1 MAEKRFLKGLF
12 KDTGYIDQPE
22 GTWRHAK
29 NMILNEK
36 TGSISNEGGTE
47 LSGYL
52 GSRASDT
59 NPSNTGDQESKVI
72 GKIEISE
79 NRTIL
84 FLVNITNSLAI
95 NSAPSRSEIGMWQN
109 DRYYPIFNPV
119 LGTVATPD
127 LYISNDLGFNLD
139 YPIEGTFKIDSKGDL
154 IIYWT
159 DDLNPPRAFNI
170 DRQLRESGDGTLAG
184 MNTVLNI
191 SKLYGIA
198 HTSLDNIDILNLFP
212 YSGPVP
218 HVDVDDQGTHQNC
231 VIEGGGLLT
240 ATYYLALAYVDDDLV
255 ATNYLTVSNPISI
268 VDEFDH
274 TTPTNK
280 KDGAKHGSQTTKSI
294 KWEISNLNVDY
305 KYLRPIVIR
314 SMGDAKEAF
323 KLNDLTFTTSTTTV
337 IFSGL
342 EASAAGSVEEV
353 IIDTIS
359 YDTAKTIQQLDDVL
373 YLGNTTKS
381 IDLGYQKY
389 ANNIKLRSRVDEI
402 KHFDTFYASLDN
414 LETGWGTR
422 PVNSFGV
429 NGNNFA
435 ISQPNPDPTKSYRY
449 VPNIFKYK
457 GYMRDEIYAFY
468 IAFIMKDGSMSYA
481 YHIPGREDLYKEK
494 DSVTTLGSGYGRLW
508 GDVNTISPDNGF
520 LFHWMDTYTHN
531 ISQGSYSLSTSM
543 GMNYWENAT
552 EFYPNTENYE
562 VWDNTS
568 GGSKIG
574 TLQNLNVR
582 HHHFPS
588 NRNAERK
595 SIDSAKLCRTTKSSG
610 SGDADTGKWKGKF
623 AMLDGRNDKFP
634 GSPTGQKYLCACNGD
649 WTRNAFEHTPTQAAG
664 LCSSWGENGP
674 NGYDN
679 EDPNGPGMPGMRAAL
694 WNRSSASDTS
704 GSRFTA
710 DQTMDVRVRFL
721 VVHRQDGSG
730 NDPNEPIV
738 TRVRTNTLL
747 GGVQTLISDSDPP
760 DIKWNC
766 CGHNGT
772 NCSGQTSISGS
783 TGENFI
789 GFNAS
794 GGSAGTWSCGTA
806 LTENPS
812 KPSVDWSAW
821 VTLNAGD
828 TIWVESSKTTTSG
841 KTMYQTGY
849 DYYAQSCATTNG
861 ALQGTEASWGFSFV
875 EFDIVSAAAF
885 VPDEDYH
892 DAKIDHHV
900 TRLGFDLEDIK
911 IPQSIADQ
919 VQGFRIYYANRKH
932 SDRTVLGQSILI
944 PGMYKKE
951 VLGLCAEAS
960 AGSVNQAAQVLSGLQ
975 TAPESFYNVDPWA
988 RMWSDYPALTHDVEN
1003 GNQSNSVDELEESDG
1018 DRAMDMFSFHDFYLL
1033 RTKNS
1038 LAGATHIN
1046 IEYYVQNLA
1055 WNGSGLD
1062 QDKKMVTLLSSGK
1075 DATGSTDPDAPLTVK
1090 EVWGWDPD
1098 QNCYPQKMKTAF
1110 FAGAFYN
1117 TPSSRTQPRLLGQK
1131 SKTYLL
1137 GDSIFQGKDLGFGG
1151 KLFNEFGESCI
1162 ALRLKDN
1169 HGIGAWKVKSYP
1181 DSPYIGYF
1189 ADVYGGNSQEAIDW
1203 GAWDKPHGAEARL
1216 LNTLDS
1222 TGAWRIS
1229 NTTGGNTASHGVRS
1243 QNVMANLKAFKT
1255 DVYKSIDSQELVW
1268 TGFEVLGGDLNEYVF
1283 NENGDMTGTGNTID
1297 THPDGIYGGDTFICR
1312 YGITPSLK
1320 PSNESQDSEP
1330 EKATYFHIV
1339 ESTDNI
1345 NFRSVEDNKSLFFP
1359 NSVLRDLLRNAGQE
1373 DFHFVD
1379 NLKYNANYSEVN
1391 DIRPAFPLPIRDM
1404 LQSDFPT
1411 RTHRSTKN
1419 DTTSLIDNYRVFL
1432 ANEFKD
1438 LPKNRGDLWK
1448 LSSFNNLLYF
1458 HMQESLFA
1466 SKGKQQMQ
1474 MKDGSEAFVGSGDIF
1489 QQDPDEIIQTKGGY
1503 GGTQSQWAALTSRYG
1518 YFFVDQDSRKVFLM
1532 KDKLSE
1538 ISALGMEDWFEA
1550 NLKVGIELE
1559 PYGFNSSCTTDNP
1572 ILGLGLTSTYD
1583 PKFKRIILTKRDV
1596 APTQALRDGI
1606 LLNQQTP
1613 VQAGAISFNP
1623 KTCKFRIYF
1632 PCLAAAGQSCV
1643 SWTDIDFKNKAYFTN
1658 KGWTIS
1664 YYPELNIWGSFH
1676 DYVPYMYFNTST
1688 DFYSLTDKYPIPSW
1702 VAGTL
1707 IEDHVGTTY
1716 GNAGIWKHN
1725 SMTNHGI
1732 LYQENNAGRYSSAN
1746 WLTSVSHYPFEFEF
1760 IHNETKAESS
1770 LLGAFNYTL
1779 ETFNQEKISV
1789 LEHGFTSFFIYNTFQ
1804 LSGIGQ
1810 DWLKA
1815 DGTPQVDSNG
1825 TALTSASISSLEYLV
1840 NTRRIGNNWKINNF
1854 RDMASAATN
1863 TDSYYMST
1871 NTNVIGGTNTGTIT
1885 TSSTD
1890 NMFIYNGMHKTVNA
1904 TYLDLSKNWNLQRK
1918 FIDKWVGIRLIY
1930 DNITNNFLNLY
1941 STDVAVRKS
1950 HR

>member
-1 MAEKRFLKGLF
+1 
-12 KDTGYIDQPE
+12 
-22 GTWRHAK
+22 
-29 NMILNEK
+29 
-36 TGSISNEGGTE
+36 
-47 LSGYL
+47 
-52 GSRASDT
+52 
-59 NPSNTGDQESKVI
+59 
-72 GKIEISE
+72 
-79 NRTIL
+79 
-84 FLVNITNSLAI
+84 
-95 NSAPSRSEIGMWQN
+95 
-109 DRYYPIFNPV
+109 
-119 LGTVATPD
+119 
-127 LYISNDLGFNLD
+127 
-139 YPIEGTFKIDSKGDL
+139 
-154 IIYWT
+154 
-159 DDLNPPRAFNI
+159 
-170 DRQLRESGDGTLAG
+170 
-184 MNTVLNI
+184 
-191 SKLYGIA
+191 
-198 HTSLDNIDILNLFP
+198 
-212 YSGPVP
+212 
-218 HVDVDDQGTHQNC
+218 
-231 VIEGGGLLT
+231 
-240 ATYYLALAYVDDDLV
+240 
-255 ATNYLTVSNPISI
+255 
-268 VDEFDH
+268 
-274 TTPTNK
+274 
-280 KDGAKHGSQTTKSI
+280 
-294 KWEISNLNVDY
+294 
-305 KYLRPIVIR
+305 
-314 SMGDAKEAF
+314 
-323 KLNDLTFTTSTTTV
+323 
-337 IFSGL
+337 
-342 EASAAGSVEEV
+342 
-353 IIDTIS
+353 
-359 YDTAKTIQQLDDVL
+359 
-373 YLGNTTKS
+373 
-381 IDLGYQKY
+381 
-389 ANNIKLRSRVDEI
+389 
-402 KHFDTFYASLDN
+402 
-414 LETGWGTR
+414 
-422 PVNSFGV
+422 
-429 NGNNFA
+429 
-435 ISQPNPDPTKSYRY
+435 
-449 VPNIFKYK
+449 
-457 GYMRDEIYAFY
+457 
-468 IAFIMKDGSMSYA
+468 MKDGSMSYA

-508 GDVNTISPDNGF
+508 DDVNTVSPDNGF

-531 ISQGSYSLSTSM
+531 ISQGNYVLLDAM

-562 VWDNTS
+562 VWDNTLGGQQIS
-568 GGSKIG
+568 GAAGSI
-574 TLQNLNVR
+574 QNLNVR

-588 NRNAERK
+588 NRHAQRK
-595 SIDSAKLCRTTKSSG
+595 SISSDKLCRTTKSSG
-610 SGDADTGKWKGKF
+610 SGEANTGKWKGKF
-623 AMLDGRNDKFP
+623 AMLDARNGAYV
-634 GSPTGQKYLCACNGD
+634 GSPTGQKYFAASNGS
-649 WTRNAFEHTPTQAAG
+649 WTRNHFPHSPAFASTQ
-664 LCSSWGENGP
+664 CSSWGANGGA
-674 NGYDN
+674 NTYDN
-679 EDPNGPGMPGMRAAL
+679 EDSSSSVTHPGMRAAL
-694 WNRSSASDTS
+694 WDSATS
-704 GSRFTA
+704 TFTA
-710 DQTMDVRVRFL
+710 DQEMTVSVRWV
-721 VVHRQDGSG
+721 VVHKQEDNGFGMPQEPDGVGTRLRSNIAGNVPLVQTVNSDNDGSPISWNGCGYSGNCGQGSGWLDG
-730 NDPNEPIV
+730 ND
-738 TRVRTNTLL
+738 
-747 GGVQTLISDSDPP
+747 
-760 DIKWNC
+760 W
-766 CGHNGT
+766 
-772 NCSGQTSISGS
+772 
-783 TGENFI
+783 I
-789 GFNAS
+789 GFNSS
-794 GGSAGTWSCGTA
+794 GGLGAGCSASAACPA
-806 LTENPS
+806 AA
-812 KPSVDWSAW
+812 WSAPI
-821 VTLNAGD
+821 TMNAGD
-828 TIWVESSKTTTSG
+828 TLWVESSKDNTSG
-841 KTMYQTGY
+841 STMYQTGFNH
-849 DYYAQSCATTNG
+849 YYQGCVTSTTNPM
-861 ALQGTEASWGFSFV
+861 QWGFTFI

-885 VPDEDYH
+885 IPEGDYH

-960 AGSVNQAAQVLSGLQ
+960 TGPINEAAQVLSGLQ

-988 RMWSDYPALTHDVEN
+988 RQWSNYPALTHDVES

-1062 QDKKMVTLLSSGK
+1062 QDKKMVTMLSPGK
-1075 DATGSTDPDAPLTVK
+1075 TPDGTATDLDAPLTVK
-1090 EVWGWDPD
+1090 EIWGWDPA

-1110 FAGAFYN
+1110 FAGAFYI

-1181 DSPYIGYF
+1181 ASAYIGYF
-1189 ADVYGGNSQEAIDW
+1189 ADVYGGNSQEAVDW
-1203 GAWDKPHGAEARL
+1203 GAWNKPHGAETRL

-1229 NTTGGNTASHGVRS
+1229 NTTGGSTASHGVRS

-1268 TGFEVLGGDLNEYVF
+1268 TGFEVLGEDLNDYVF

-1345 NFRSVEDNKSLFFP
+1345 NFRNVEDDKSLFFP

-1391 DIRPAFPLPIRDM
+1391 DIRPAFPLPLRDTI
-1404 LQSDFPT
+1404 QSDFPT

-1503 GGTQSQWAALTSRYG
+1503 AGTQSQWAALTSRYG
-1518 YFFVDQDSRKVFLM
+1518 YFFVNQDSRKVFLM

-1538 ISALGMEDWFEA
+1538 ISSIGMEDWFRD
-1550 NLKVGIELE
+1550 NLKVGIKLE
-1559 PYGFNSSCTTDNP
+1559 QYGFNSSCTSDNP

-1583 PKFKRIILTKRDV
+1583 PNFKRIILTKRDV
-1596 APTQALRDGI
+1596 SPTQAFIDGI
-1606 LLNQQTP
+1606 NLNQQIP

-1623 KTCKFRIYF
+1623 STCRFRVYF
-1632 PCLAAAGQSCV
+1632 PCLAIPGQACNPWSN
-1643 SWTDIDFKNKAYFTN
+1643 IDFTN
-1658 KGWTIS
+1658 KTYFTSEGWTIS

-1676 DYVPYMYFNTST
+1676 DYVPYIYFNTST

-1702 VAGTL
+1702 VPGTL
-1707 IEDHVGTTY
+1707 IEDHLGTTY

-1732 LYQENNAGRYSSAN
+1732 LYQENSAGRYSTAN
-1746 WLTSVSHYPFEFEF
+1746 WLTSVNHYPFELEF
-1760 IHNETKAESS
+1760 IHNETKGQTS

-1789 LEHGFTSFFIYNTFQ
+1789 LEHGFTSFFIYNTF
-1804 LSGIGQ
+1804 SY
-1810 DWLKA
+1810 
-1815 DGTPQVDSNG
+1815 QV
-1825 TALTSASISSLEYLV
+1825 
-1840 NTRRIGNNWKINNF
+1840 
-1854 RDMASAATN
+1854 
-1863 TDSYYMST
+1863 
-1871 NTNVIGGTNTGTIT
+1871 
-1885 TSSTD
+1885 
-1890 NMFIYNGMHKTVNA
+1890 
-1904 TYLDLSKNWNLQRK
+1904 
-1918 FIDKWVGIRLIY
+1918 
-1930 DNITNNFLNLY
+1930 
-1941 STDVAVRKS
+1941 
-1950 HR
+1950 